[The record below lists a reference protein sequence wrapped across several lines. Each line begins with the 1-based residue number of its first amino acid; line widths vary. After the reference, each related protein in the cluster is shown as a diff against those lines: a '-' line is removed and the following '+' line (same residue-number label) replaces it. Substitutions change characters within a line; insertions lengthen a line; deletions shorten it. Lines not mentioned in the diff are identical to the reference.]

1 MLTAN
6 PFNDETVVPDPSPLD
21 VIRTGTWLDSQQ
33 FPPVAWSVPGLIPE
47 GFGLLTGAPKIGKS
61 WAALGVGLAV
71 AAGGKALGRID
82 VGKPRPT
89 LYLALEDGERRLQ
102 SRARKL
108 LTGESIPGLFH
119 YATDTGLTPITHV
132 IGAWLAEYG
141 DRDPLV
147 MLDTLGRVMPSARAG
162 ESAYERDYRIG
173 ADLKRLTDDHPGS
186 TLLVV
191 HHVRKAEGA
200 DWMDSTSGTNGLNGA
215 ADFTINLSRSRNSD
229 DGTVRVT
236 GRDVIEAEYAV
247 TITDCAWVV
256 DGDDL
261 ADAARQAETRT
272 VTEGLGDHAAESV
285 RHVNAS
291 SGEVTPAE
299 VADALGM
306 DRGKVRT
313 YLRRAAEAG
322 RIGNPR
328 RGTYTPVTSVT
339 SVTSAGQSLD
349 VVTPSVTSGVTS
361 PADGETKDTQVTHVT
376 RSVGRSP
383 SCRVCGQSI
392 LIPDGSGICARRDP
406 EHDFARGA

>member
-1 MLTAN
+1 M
-6 PFNDETVVPDPSPLD
+6 
-21 VIRTGTWLDSQQ
+21 
-33 FPPVAWSVPGLIPE
+33 
-47 GFGLLTGAPKIGKS
+47 
-61 WAALGVGLAV
+61 GLAV

-108 LTGESIPGLFH
+108 LGDEPIPGLFH
-119 YATDTGLTPITHV
+119 YATDTGLTPITRV
-132 IGAWLAEYG
+132 IGAWLEEYG

-173 ADLKRLTDDHPGS
+173 ADLKRLTDEHPGA

-229 DGTVRVT
+229 EGTVRVT
-236 GRDVIEAEYAV
+236 GRDVIEDEYAV

-261 ADAARQAETRT
+261 ADAARQAEART
-272 VTEGLGDHAAESV
+272 VTEGLGDHAAEIV

-291 SGEVTPAE
+291 GGEVTPAE

-313 YLRRAAEAG
+313 YLRRAADAG
-322 RIGNPR
+322 RIRNPR
-328 RGTYTPVTSVT
+328 RGFYTPVTSVT
-339 SVTSAGQSLD
+339 SVTSAGQSLSA
-349 VVTPSVTSGVTS
+349 VTSGVTSGVTS
-361 PADGETKDTQVTHVT
+361 PADGDTKDTHVTHVT
-376 RSVGRSP
+376 VPHGSDSA
-383 SCRVCGQSI
+383 CDDCGQPMLLPSS
-392 LIPDGSGICARRDP
+392 DGRCTRCTGTGPGRWSA
-406 EHDFARGA
+406 